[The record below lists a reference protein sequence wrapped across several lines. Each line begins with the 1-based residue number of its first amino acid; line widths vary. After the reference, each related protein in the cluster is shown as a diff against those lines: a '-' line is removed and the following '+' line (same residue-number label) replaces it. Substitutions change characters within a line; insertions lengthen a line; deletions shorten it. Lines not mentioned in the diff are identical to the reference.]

1 MDSTLRLK
9 QLVAGTAELGMPAVA
24 LTDQSNLF
32 AMVKFYR
39 KALAAGIKP
48 LVGVD
53 LRVASD
59 DDPGHAHTLILLCQN
74 NEGYRNLSRLLTR
87 ACIEGQVRGE
97 PLARREWLTAESC
110 AGLIAL
116 SGGIHGDVGQALI
129 NGHDEQARALLAD
142 WQSVFPGRYY
152 LELIRTSRP
161 GEEEG
166 VQRTVQLASDVGV
179 PVVAT
184 NDVRFVHADDFNA
197 HEARVCIHE
206 GRALADPDRPRHYSA
221 DQYLRSTAEMQ
232 ALFAD
237 VPEAIENAFEIAKRC
252 NLDLKLGESVLPA
265 FPVPEGQTEEQFLE
279 AEARRGLAHATRTV
293 SPTRIRS
300 ISLIPVIR

>member
-1 MDSTLRLK
+1 MTAPPFVHLHVHTEYSLVDSTVRIDALM
-9 QLVAGTAELGMPAVA
+9 QSCAEDGMPAVA
-24 LTDQSNLF
+24 LTDQNNLF

-237 VPEAIENAFEIAKRC
+237 VPEAIENAFEIAVCTARRQPHQGFPGT
-252 NLDLKLGESVLPA
+252 LGGRPA
-265 FPVPEGQTEEQFLE
+265 FPAGPGVPMNAQK
-279 AEARRGLAHATRTV
+279 
-293 SPTRIRS
+293 
-300 ISLIPVIR
+300 